1 MNHAMTKTFWGTRN
15 ILILVLAFGVP
26 ILLVLGAVHG
36 LLSPREWAFG
46 MIAWVAMLLLLGSA
60 QKRAAAKKEATQGGE
75 QSSAVDDDARKRR
88 IRDIRKWKLWIGTLI
103 VLLAIGIADGV
114 AHRAWLPTLAG
125 VGISLMLM
133 YVATRQI
140 RQLRKKLDSTRR

>member
-1 MNHAMTKTFWGTRN
+1 MNEAITKTFWSTRN
-15 ILILVLAFGVP
+15 ILILVAAFGVP

-46 MIAWVAMLLLLGSA
+46 MIAWVAMLLLMASA
-60 QKRAAAKKEATQGGE
+60 QKKASAKKGPTPGEE
-75 QSSAVDDDARKRR
+75 QSSVNDNARKRML
-88 IRDIRKWKLWIGTLI
+88 RDVRKWKLWIGILI
-103 VLLAIGIADGV
+103 VLLAVGIADGI

-133 YVATRQI
+133 YIAMREI
-140 RQLRKKLDSTRR
+140 RQRRKKLNSTRQ